1 MLTIDLRAIKAAAFA
16 MSTDDVRYY
25 LKGVCVDI
33 DRAHGAV
40 AVATDGNRLIA
51 CLAAETSAIP
61 ADAPTRAIIIPADT
75 VKRIKLAKR
84 VFDATLRDNGDGTWA
99 ILYWDDIYTFRPV
112 DGTFPMWR
120 RVLPSHR
127 EPGARAHFNP
137 DYLADFKAAGAVYV
151 KGTQPAVV
159 EHGEDPAWV
168 LFRDDIPA
176 VGVVMPM
183 RRHAAE
189 RMDVPSWATRA

>member
-1 MLTIDLRAIKAAAFA
+1 MITIDLRAVKAAAFA
-16 MSTDDVRYY
+16 MAANDTRYH
-25 LKGVCVDI
+25 LNGVCIDI

-51 CLAAETSAIP
+51 CLAAEASAIP
-61 ADAPTRAIIIPADT
+61 ADMPARAVIIPADT

-84 VFDATLRDNGDGTWA
+84 VFDANLRDNGDGTWT
-99 ILYWDDIYTFRPV
+99 ILYGDDIYTFRPV
-112 DGTFPMWR
+112 DAAFPAWR

-127 EPGARAHFNP
+127 EPGARAYFNL

-151 KGTQPAVV
+151 KGTHPAVV
-159 EHGEDPAWV
+159 ENGEGPAWV

-183 RRHAAE
+183 RHHAAE

>member
-1 MLTIDLRAIKAAAFA
+1 MITIDLRAIKAAAFA
-16 MSTDDVRYY
+16 MSTAQTHYY
-25 LKGVCVDI
+25 LNGVCIDI
-33 DRAHGAV
+33 DREHGAV
-40 AVATDGNRLIA
+40 AVATDGHRLIA
-51 CLAAETSAIP
+51 CLAAEASAIP
-61 ADAPTRAIIIPADT
+61 ADMPARAVIIPADT

-84 VFDATLRDNGDGTWA
+84 VFDATLRDNGDGTWT
-99 ILYWDDIYTFRPV
+99 ILYGADIHTFRPV
-112 DGTFPMWR
+112 DAAFPSWR

-168 LFRDDIPA
+168 LFRDEIPA

-183 RRHAAE
+183 RNHAAE
-189 RMDVPSWATRA
+189 RMAAPVWATRA